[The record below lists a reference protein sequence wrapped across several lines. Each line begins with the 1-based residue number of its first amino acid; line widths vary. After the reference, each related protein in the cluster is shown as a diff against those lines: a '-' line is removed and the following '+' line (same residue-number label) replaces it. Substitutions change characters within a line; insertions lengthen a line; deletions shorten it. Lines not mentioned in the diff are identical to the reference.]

1 MTSFPYPSNR
11 HLVERVDTAPPG
23 AKVHRWVLRDDN
35 QQHYHGVLSLD
46 ESPVMLELS
55 WKADGRSREQVV
67 GQYRLHLD
75 ALLAEE
81 FIRPEGDDPTIDRVR
96 VRFYRGDRGVVYVQA
111 RGDSPALAIG
121 TVDLS
126 G

>member
-11 HLVERVDTAPPG
+11 HLVERIEAAPPG
-23 AKVHRWVLRDDN
+23 AKVHHWVLRDDN
-35 QQHYHGVLSLD
+35 QQHYHGVLSLTAN
-46 ESPVMLELS
+46 PVIVQLS

-81 FIRPEGDDPTIDRVR
+81 FIRPEGDGPASDRVR
-96 VRFYRGDRGVVYVQA
+96 VRFHRGDKGVVYLQV
-111 RGDSPALAIG
+111 RGGSPALAIG